1 MKLRYVFFGKMN
13 TNDKKNI
20 SDILDHSKAL
30 VFITII
36 IVVYLS
42 FLPIVLLDIYPTYI
56 NTNANIESLQT
67 TVDWQKVFLVVTL
80 ILAHIKYLLE
90 LNKFL
95 KIHNEFVS
103 KD

>member
-1 MKLRYVFFGKMN
+1 MIKKYFGY
-13 TNDKKNI
+13 
-20 SDILDHSKAL
+20 LDHSKAL

-56 NTNANIESLQT
+56 NTNANIECLQT
-67 TVDWQKVFLVVTL
+67 TFDWQKVFLVVTL